1 MIEDLG
7 FESFYLYWIEE
18 HSEGTR
24 DQAFKDYQALAFS
37 ERLPNDN
44 DAFDRADI
52 PGFCD
57 GDWPD
62 WPQQEM
68 LNWVPTVIQKTYGQG
83 IDSTL
88 NGPFLTFRIEDEK
101 EIVKAFTELG
111 YRCQNDDRFVRQ
123 ALWAQNLTR
132 RFCDRAL

>member
-44 DAFDRADI
+44 DDFDRADI
-52 PGFCD
+52 PRFCD

-62 WPQQEM
+62 CPQQEM

-123 ALWAQNLTR
+123 A
-132 RFCDRAL
+132 CGHKI

>member
-68 LNWVPTVIQKTYGQG
+68 LNWVPQAIQKTYGQRV
-83 IDSTL
+83 DSTL
-88 NGPFLTFRIEDEK
+88 NGPFRVESIP
-101 EIVKAFTELG
+101 
-111 YRCQNDDRFVRQ
+111 
-123 ALWAQNLTR
+123 WP
-132 RFCDRAL
+132 